1 METSGGEKLTNA
13 THRSTTDPDARLM
26 RKGKGKEAKLV
37 FIAHALMDN
46 RHGLVSD
53 FRLTEANG
61 MAERDAALEML
72 TMIPGSRQLSVGAD
86 RGYDTKDFVA
96 ECRELNVTPHVAQKQ
111 RWSAIDGR
119 TTRHESYRS
128 SQKVRKRVESI
139 FGWMKTVGG
148 FRRSRYVGLERTGLC
163 GELVATAYNLVGCRG

>member
-1 METSGGEKLTNA
+1 MGE
-13 THRSTTDPDARLM
+13 
-26 RKGKGKEAKLV
+26 EAKLV
-37 FIAHALMDN
+37 FMAHALMDN

-61 MAERDAALEML
+61 MAERHAALDML
-72 TMIPGSRQLSVGAD
+72 MSIPGSRRLSVETD
-86 RGYDTKDFVA
+86 RGYDVKDFVA
-96 ECRELNVTPHVAQKQ
+96 ERREINITPHISQKR

-119 TTRHESYRS
+119 TTRQEAYRS

-148 FRRSRYVGLERTGLC
+148 FRRSRYVGL
-163 GELVATAYNLVGCRG
+163 

>member
-1 METSGGEKLTNA
+1 
-13 THRSTTDPDARLM
+13 M

-37 FIAHALMDN
+37 FMAHALMDN
-46 RHGLVSD
+46 RHGLVSE

-61 MAERDAALEML
+61 VVERDAALDML
-72 TMIPGSRQLSVGAD
+72 MTIPSSRRLSVGAD
-86 RGYDTKDFVA
+86 RGCDTKRFAA
-96 ECRELNVTPHVAQKQ
+96 ECRELNITPHVAQKK

-119 TTRHESYRS
+119 TAHHEAYRS
-128 SQKVRKRVESI
+128 SQKARKRVESI

-163 GELVATAYNLVGCRG
+163 GELVATAYNLVRMSRLMAEREAEVPVFG